1 MSASTALPRVICTL
15 DIGGTNAK
23 ARCAHWTEKRA
34 TPSGPAYT
42 PEQLARDLPA
52 LLGGEKVDAITIGLP
67 APIKNGRPLI
77 DPVNLGPGWK
87 DFDYRAAF
95 GVPVK
100 ILNDAAMQAIGS
112 WEAANLKEG
121 TMLFLGLGT
130 GLGTCMIA
138 SRVVLPLEVAH
149 LPFRKGRT
157 FEDYVGLRGR
167 ERNGTRK
174 WRGHVAECAKLFRAT
189 LLPDVIVIGG
199 GNAKALKTVP
209 EGCILGANS
218 NAFLGGYAVWRPEWS
233 RAATEL

>member
-1 MSASTALPRVICTL
+1 MSTTVLPRVICTL

-23 ARCAHWTEKRA
+23 ARCEHWTEKRA

-42 PEQLARDLPA
+42 PEQLARDLPT

-112 WEAANLKEG
+112 WEAAGLKDG

-138 SRVVLPLEVAH
+138 SRLVLPLEVAH

-199 GNAKALKTVP
+199 GNAKALKVVP
-209 EGCILGANS
+209 DGCILGANS